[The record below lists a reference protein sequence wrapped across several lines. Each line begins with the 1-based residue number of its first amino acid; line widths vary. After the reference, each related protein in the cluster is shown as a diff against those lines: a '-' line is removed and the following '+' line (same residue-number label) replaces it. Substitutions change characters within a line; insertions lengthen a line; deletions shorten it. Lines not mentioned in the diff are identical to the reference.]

1 MLELPFGNAIRVYIG
16 IPDDRGAPTWA
27 NKILSS
33 GNVERRKK
41 KGREKERKRWD
52 RQTRREEAVYTAS
65 HEYSNRAA
73 RHQVSGGFV
82 SMRCRPVGFPGP
94 GCSIVAP
101 ERPFINH
108 RERREIPVSRG
119 RATGT
124 GLVNSTSY
132 RDKVPGR
139 DTLWPTYPRES
150 HDFRLSRFRHRDRL
164 HGSARWDIIR
174 FSYIFA
180 L

>member
-1 MLELPFGNAIRVYIG
+1 
-16 IPDDRGAPTWA
+16 
-27 NKILSS
+27 
-33 GNVERRKK
+33 
-41 KGREKERKRWD
+41 
-52 RQTRREEAVYTAS
+52 
-65 HEYSNRAA
+65 
-73 RHQVSGGFV
+73 
-82 SMRCRPVGFPGP
+82 MRCRPMGFPGP

-164 HGSARWDIIR
+164 HGSSRSMGYYSFFVHIRLVNEEHCRSGLSWFNSVRLNCTRFALGIIR
-174 FSYIFA
+174 VHVHRFPLRPI
-180 L
+180 

>member
-33 GNVERRKK
+33 GNVERGKK
-41 KGREKERKRWD
+41 KGEKKRENGRADER
-52 RQTRREEAVYTAS
+52 RQFTQRVTNIQIGPSSIE
-65 HEYSNRAA
+65 
-73 RHQVSGGFV
+73 GFV

>member
-1 MLELPFGNAIRVYIG
+1 MIVGRQLERIKSYHQATL
-16 IPDDRGAPTWA
+16 
-27 NKILSS
+27 
-33 GNVERRKK
+33 RKK
-41 KGREKERKRWD
+41 KKGEKKRENGRADER
-52 RQTRREEAVYTAS
+52 RQFTQRVTNIQIGPSSIE
-65 HEYSNRAA
+65 
-73 RHQVSGGFV
+73 GFV

>member
-1 MLELPFGNAIRVYIG
+1 MIVGRQLERIKSYHQATLNG
-16 IPDDRGAPTWA
+16 
-27 NKILSS
+27 
-33 GNVERRKK
+33 EKK
-41 KGREKERKRWD
+41 RERKREKTVG
-52 RQTRREEAVYTAS
+52 RTRGGSLHSESRIFKSGGTPS
-65 HEYSNRAA
+65 SI
-73 RHQVSGGFV
+73 GGFV
-82 SMRCRPVGFPGP
+82 SMRCRPMGFPGP

>member
-33 GNVERRKK
+33 GNVEEKK

-52 RQTRREEAVYTAS
+52 RQTRREEAVYTGIFKS
-65 HEYSNRAA
+65 GGTPS
-73 RHQVSGGFV
+73 SIGGFV
-82 SMRCRPVGFPGP
+82 SMRCRPMGFPGP